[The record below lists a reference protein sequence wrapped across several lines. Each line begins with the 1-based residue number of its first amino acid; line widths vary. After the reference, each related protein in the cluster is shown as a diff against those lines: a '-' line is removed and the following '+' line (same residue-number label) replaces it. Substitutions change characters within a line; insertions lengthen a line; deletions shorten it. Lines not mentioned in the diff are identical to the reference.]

1 MSEKKM
7 QMYVREISVCQ
18 SEISEDLKV
27 SLESQGISFVHL
39 ALNLRGF
46 DLLFRPAGL
55 CVPSFL
61 EHALRV
67 ITAQSQVNSL
77 IR

>member
-1 MSEKKM
+1 ME
-7 QMYVREISVCQ
+7 MYVREISVCQ

-27 SLESQGISFVHL
+27 SLESQGISYLLSFVQL